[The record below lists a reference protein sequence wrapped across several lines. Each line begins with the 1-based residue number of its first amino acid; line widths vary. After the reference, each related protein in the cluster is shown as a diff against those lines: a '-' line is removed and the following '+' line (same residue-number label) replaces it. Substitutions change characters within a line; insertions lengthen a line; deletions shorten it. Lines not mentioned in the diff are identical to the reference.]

1 MWARGTPGAR
11 SWSRSDGNIDQE
23 LALKAI
29 VREEY
34 GSPDVL
40 ELKEIEKPVPG
51 DDEVLVKV
59 HAASVNTADLDYLR
73 GRPAAARVASGI
85 GRPRNYRMGLDVAG
99 RVEAVGRDVTTLKV
113 GEDVWADLFDFG
125 QGTFAEYVCAPQ
137 VAFTRM
143 PSGVTFEQAATVPH
157 SGVLALQGLL
167 GFGDISPGDTVLIN
181 GAGGC
186 VGPFA
191 IQLAKSFGADV
202 TAVDHGGKFDLMRS
216 AGADHLIDYTRED
229 FTANGRSYDLILDI
243 VDEHSV
249 LHYRHSLAPGGR
261 YVLVA
266 RRLTGFAQAFLLGAG
281 VSMTSNRRMGTFM
294 WRANRSADLDLI
306 KALLESGKVT
316 PIIDRQFQLSE
327 VPEALRYQEEGHAR
341 GKVVITV

>member
-1 MWARGTPGAR
+1 ME
-11 SWSRSDGNIDQE
+11 SIDQDP
-23 LALKAI
+23 ALRAI

-85 GRPRNYRMGLDVAG
+85 RRPRSNRIGLDVAG
-99 RVEAVGRDVTTLKV
+99 RVEAVGRDVTTLGV

-125 QGTFAEYVCAPQ
+125 QGAFAEYVCASET
-137 VAFTRM
+137 AFSPM

-167 GFGDISPGDTVLIN
+167 GFGEINPGETVLIN

-191 IQLAKSFGADV
+191 IQLAKSFGAEV
-202 TAVDHGGKFDLMRS
+202 TGVDHGGKFDLMRA
-216 AGADHLIDYTRED
+216 AGADHLVDYTNED
-229 FTANGRSYDLILDI
+229 FTTNGRRYDLILDI

-261 YVLVA
+261 YVLIA
-266 RRLTGFAQAFLLGAG
+266 RRLTGFAQAFLVGAG
-281 VSMTSNRRMGTFM
+281 VSMTSTRRMGTFM
-294 WRANRSADLDLI
+294 WRANRRADLDLI
-306 KALLESGKVT
+306 KTLLENGKVK
-316 PIIDRQFQLSE
+316 PIIDRRFQLSE
-327 VPEALRYQEEGHAR
+327 VPDALRYQEDGHAR

>member
-1 MWARGTPGAR
+1 MR
-11 SWSRSDGNIDQE
+11 
-23 LALKAI
+23 AI

-40 ELKEIEKPVPG
+40 ELKEIEKPVPRDG
-51 DDEVLVKV
+51 EVLIKV

-85 GRPRNYRMGLDVAG
+85 RRPRGDRIGLDVAG
-99 RVEAVGRDVTTLKV
+99 RVEAVGRNATALRV

-125 QGTFAEYVCAPQ
+125 QGAFAEYVCVSAEAFAP
-137 VAFTRM
+137 M

-167 GFGDISPGDTVLIN
+167 GFGEINPGETVLIN

-191 IQLAKSFGADV
+191 IQLAKSFGTEV
-202 TAVDHGGKFDLMRS
+202 TGVDHGGKFDLMRA
-216 AGADHLIDYTRED
+216 AGADHLVDYTNED
-229 FTANGRSYDLILDI
+229 FTTNGRRYDLILDI
-243 VDEHSV
+243 VDDHSV
-249 LHYRHSLAPGGR
+249 LHYRQSLAPGGR
-261 YVLVA
+261 YVLIA
-266 RRLTGFAQAFLLGAG
+266 RRLTGFAQAFLVGAG
-281 VSMTSNRRMGTFM
+281 VSITSNKRMGTFM
-294 WRANRSADLDLI
+294 WRANRRADLDLI
-306 KALLESGKVT
+306 KTLLENGKVE
-316 PIIDRQFQLSE
+316 PIIDRRFQLSE
-327 VPEALRYQEEGHAR
+327 VPDALRYQEDGHAR

>member
-1 MWARGTPGAR
+1 
-11 SWSRSDGNIDQE
+11 
-23 LALKAI
+23 LKAI

-51 DDEVLVKV
+51 DGDVLVKV

-73 GRPAAARVASGI
+73 GRPAAARVASGM
-85 GRPRNYRMGLDVAG
+85 GRPRGKRIGLDVAG
-99 RVEAVGRDVTTLKV
+99 RIEAVGRDVTTL
-113 GEDVWADLFDFG
+113 GIGDHVWADLFDFG
-125 QGTFAEYVCAPQ
+125 QGAFAEYVCAPQ
-137 VAFTRM
+137 TAFAPM

-167 GFGDISPGDTVLIN
+167 GFGKIKPGEKVLIN

-191 IQLAKSFGADV
+191 IQLAKSFGAEV
-202 TAVDHGGKFDLMRS
+202 TGVDHGVKFDLMHS
-216 AGADHLIDYTRED
+216 AGADHVIDYTSED
-229 FTANGRSYDLILDI
+229 FTANGRKYDLILDI

-249 LHYRHSLAPGGR
+249 LYYRRSLAPRGG

-266 RRLTGFAQAFLLGAG
+266 RRLTGFAQAFLVGAG
-281 VSMTSNRRMGTFM
+281 ISMISSKRMGTFM
-294 WRANRSADLDLI
+294 WRANRRADLDLI
-306 KALLESGKVT
+306 KALLENGRVT
-316 PIIDRQFQLSE
+316 PIIDRRFQLSD
-327 VPEALRYQEEGHAR
+327 VPEALRYQEDGNAR